1 MDPFIGQIRIFAGN
15 FAPDGWLF
23 CDGSLL
29 PIAQY
34 DVLFALLGTTY
45 GGDGA
50 STFGLPDLRGRTPI
64 HQGFGPDGQNYVIG
78 EMLGSE
84 TVTLTPDQLP
94 AHTHAFTASSAVAN
108 TPNPANNYLAQSSQ
122 VSAFFGDNP
131 SIAMQNNSLTPVGG
145 SQPHENRMPFLTT
158 SFIIAYEG
166 IFPQHS

>member
-1 MDPFIGQIRIFAGN
+1 MNPFIGQIRIFAGT
-15 FAPDGWLF
+15 FAPIGWFF

-29 PIAQY
+29 SIDEYQ
-34 DVLFALLGTTY
+34 ALYALIGTTY

-50 STFGLPDLRGRTPI
+50 NTFALPDLRSRTPL
-64 HQGFGPDGQNYVIG
+64 HQSFGPDSQTYVIG
-78 EMLGSE
+78 AQLGAE
-84 TVTLTPDQLP
+84 TETLTQNELP
-94 AHTHAFTASSAVAN
+94 AHTHTFTATTAIAN

-131 SIAMQNNSLTPVGG
+131 SVAMQNNALTPVGG

>member
-1 MDPFIGQIRIFAGN
+1 MNPFIGQIRIFAGN
-15 FAPDGWLF
+15 FAPVGWLF

-29 PIAQY
+29 SIDEYQALY
-34 DVLFALLGTTY
+34 ALLGTTY

-50 STFGLPDLRGRTPI
+50 NNFGLPDLRGRTPI

-78 EMLGSE
+78 EQLGDE
-84 TVTLTPDQLP
+84 TETLLPNHLP
-94 AHTHAFTASSAVAN
+94 AHTHTLTASSAIAN
-108 TPNPANNYLAQSSQ
+108 TPNPANNYIAQSSQ
-122 VSAFFGDNP
+122 VNAFFGDNP
-131 SIAMQNNSLTPVGG
+131 NVTMQNNALTLVGG